1 MKFKSMHPWDLSPVQ
16 AINIQKELR
25 QSLESKK
32 WVGMPRLIAGVDV
45 AFRKDLARG
54 AVVVLD
60 YPELKIICSFSCFL
74 YL

>member
-1 MKFKSMHPWDLSPVQ
+1 MKFKSIHPWDVSPVQ

-45 AFRKDLARG
+45 AFRRDLARG

-60 YPELKIICSFSCFL
+60 YPELKIM
-74 YL
+74 